1 MEPDCGQCFV
11 VVGLRLWVDQGHV
24 MSGSAVFEQ
33 LVTFADQPDQTNQTI
48 SLEDFELWKK
58 DVIWDALHG
67 IRYGQSFCNRFG
79 ISNNLIYYST
89 WPPEQMEDYIRKHYI
104 DRS

>member
-1 MEPDCGQCFV
+1 MIG
-11 VVGLRLWVDQGHV
+11 RN
-24 MSGSAVFEQ
+24 AFEQ
-33 LVTFADQPDQTNQTI
+33 IVDFANADGEPKNLI
-48 SLEDFELWKK
+48 SQEDFESWQK

-104 DRS
+104 ENN

>member
-1 MEPDCGQCFV
+1 MTGHNAF
-11 VVGLRLWVDQGHV
+11 DQMV
-24 MSGSAVFEQ
+24 TETTTTR
-33 LVTFADQPDQTNQTI
+33 VTFNNHI
-48 SLEDFELWKK
+48 SKEDFEIWQK

-89 WPPEQMEDYIRKHYI
+89 WPIEQMEDYIRKYYI
-104 DRS
+104 DGS